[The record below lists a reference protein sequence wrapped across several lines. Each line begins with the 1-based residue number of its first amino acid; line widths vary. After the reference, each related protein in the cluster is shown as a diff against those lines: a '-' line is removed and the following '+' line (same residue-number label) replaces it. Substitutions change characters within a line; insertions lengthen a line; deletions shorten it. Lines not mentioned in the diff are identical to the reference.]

1 MARIK
6 IELPGKQ
13 LTTIELAV
21 RITDINY
28 GNHLGND
35 SLVGLLH
42 DARMQW
48 LRSLNFTE
56 LNIDGTGLIMSDLA
70 VEYKAEA
77 FYGDKL
83 MVSIFVDDPSAVG
96 FDLYYSVLNQN
107 NVFIA
112 KAKTGMV
119 CYNYEKKKVASMP
132 ESLKVIFLS

>member
-6 IELPGKQ
+6 IELPEKQ
-13 LTTIELAV
+13 LASIELAV
-21 RITDINY
+21 RISDINY

-42 DARMQW
+42 DARVQW

-83 MVSIFVDDPSAVG
+83 MVSIFVDDPSAG
-96 FDLYYSVLNQN
+96 CFDLYYSVLNQN
-107 NVFIA
+107 NLLIA
-112 KAKTGMV
+112 RAKTGMV
-119 CYNYEKKKVASMP
+119 CYNYEKKKVVSIP
-132 ESLKVIFLS
+132 ESLKAILIS